1 MSEKPVF
8 TILGA
13 GLAGP
18 LLAVYLG
25 CRGYPVHLLEMRSD
39 PRQSGGAAGRSI
51 NLALSLRGLYAL
63 ERVGLADAAQ
73 TLSIPMRGRM
83 MHAVS
88 GATTVQPYSAT
99 RGEHLNSISRSR
111 LNLLLLETALACP
124 GVQVTFD
131 AKCTDCDVETG
142 RLELTDSSGMSRT
155 MQTEILVGAD
165 GAFSKVRSAFLRR
178 ARFDFRQE
186 YLEYG
191 YKELT
196 LPPTPDGGFALEVE
210 ALHIW
215 PRHTYMMIALPNTDA
230 TFTCTLFWPY
240 EGQPSFAS
248 IRTPE
253 EILRF
258 FNETFPDVVPLMP
271 DLVSEFQNH
280 PVGSLVT
287 VRCQP
292 WHDGGRVVLIGDA
305 AHAVVPFY
313 GQGMNASFEDCAV
326 LAECIDRHAPHW
338 ERAFEEFERLRK
350 PNTDALA
357 ELAVDNFVEM
367 RDKVGSRGFLWRK
380 RGERWLHRLFPRWY
394 VPLYSMITFSR
405 IPYARARRRARIQ
418 DRVVVLALGIL
429 VLAIVVGFVAL

>member
-1 MSEKPVF
+1 MSDKPVF

-25 CRGYPVHLLEMRSD
+25 RRGYPVHLLEMRSD
-39 PRQSGGAAGRSI
+39 PRGSGGGGGRSI
-51 NLALSLRGLYAL
+51 NLALSERGLYAL

-73 TLSIPMRGRM
+73 AISIPMRGRI

-88 GATTVQPYSAT
+88 GAKTFQPYGTKRA
-99 RGEHLNSISRSR
+99 EHLNSISRSR
-111 LNLLLLETALACP
+111 LNVLLLEAALACP
-124 GVQVTFD
+124 SVQVTFD

-142 RLELTDSSGMSRT
+142 RLELTDSSGKLRT
-155 MQTEILVGAD
+155 MRTEILVGAD

-196 LPPTPDGGFALEVE
+196 LPPAPNGGFALETQ

-248 IRTPE
+248 VQTPE
-253 EILRF
+253 EIARF
-258 FNETFPDVVPLMP
+258 FNETFPDAVPLMP
-271 DLVSEFQNH
+271 DLVSEFQSH

-287 VRCQP
+287 VLCRP
-292 WHDGGRVVLIGDA
+292 WHDGGRAVLLGDA

-338 ERAFEEFERLRK
+338 DRAFEEFERLRK

-357 ELAVDNFVEM
+357 ELAVENFVEM
-367 RDKVGSRGFLWRK
+367 RDKVGSRTFLWRK
-380 RGERWLHRLFPRWY
+380 LGERWLHRLFPRWY
-394 VPLYSMITFSR
+394 LPLYSMITFSR

-418 DRVVVLALGIL
+418 DRVVLVVLGIL
-429 VLAIVVGFVAL
+429 VLGIVVGFVAL